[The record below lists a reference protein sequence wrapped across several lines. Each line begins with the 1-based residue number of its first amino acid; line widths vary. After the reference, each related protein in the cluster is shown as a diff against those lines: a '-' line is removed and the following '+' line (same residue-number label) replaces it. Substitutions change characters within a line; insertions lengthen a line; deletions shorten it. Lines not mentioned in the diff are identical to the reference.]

1 MKKMAILNAAQT
13 LKREQGAS
21 VLSAENTT
29 QAGGCGRR
37 CALWAEQIFRKY
49 GVPGDYGLEPADL
62 VFLNSVLTAFPVRI
76 REKSG
81 FSLICQLFFANYN
94 QDIRIFRYRLPDW
107 VGEKMPIRSLTGSAG
122 IAAGFDGGRLWA
134 REGVAEQLR
143 GLGSWQEWFWGWKSE
158 EGQFRELGSWERQHE
173 KAVEVRRS
181 SPWGRGLVGIS
192 GKSGENE
199 TPAVRS
205 GLAVFRGIDQT
216 ALGAGMTGAVARG
229 TGAQAER
236 GRPDRGYTGIPTQEY
251 QWELLRLTA
260 AGFKAAFRTVP
271 AGRKSIL
278 LVCGAQRRQL
288 NRTVKGLPARIVT
301 AETGLAQSQRM
312 EAGWPPAGLVEAE
325 LAEAVPTETEAAG
338 IELTEMGAAKEG
350 SAGNRPVEA
359 VTAELRTAAFFEET
373 KAPGSLADS
382 IRVGPRIGT
391 GLEFLQAIPCTG
403 DQDRLECFRQK
414 KAGRLAGVEMHGKP
428 AGPPLPGITVWTKR
442 MASYEE
448 FGCSGPAAVAA
459 EPNLARRAVKDGTA
473 AFFAPSVKLVLS
485 HGAVRL
491 MLYGPSARGFWTG
504 FMARSA
510 VDLQRP
516 GSPVWEQRPGRPAD
530 LTRLTLTSGKG
541 WPAVVAWALRSGLS
555 ANSEPSGPATGL
567 PSGLSAGTGS
577 FGQSENEVSRV
588 TFADTKLSGP
598 AMWTGRGGQIA
609 DNLPGSL
616 FADKVFGRIL
626 VWPDGS
632 GRSAGIMP
640 FRIFVGKVYGNT
652 SVWPEVPGPPAGII
666 QFKPIGYIVSRR
678 IRIWPDGSGWSADIM
693 PGNSFVAIL
702 Y

>member
-1 MKKMAILNAAQT
+1 MAILNAAQA
-13 LKREQGAS
+13 LKREQGVS

-29 QAGGCGRR
+29 RAGGCGRR

-94 QDIRIFRYRLPDW
+94 QDIRVFRYRLPDW
-107 VGEKMPIRSLTGSAG
+107 VGKKMPIRPLTGSAG

-134 REGVAEQLR
+134 RENVAGQLR
-143 GLGSWQEWFWGWKSE
+143 GLGSGQEWFWGWKSE

-229 TGAQAER
+229 TGAQAEE

-251 QWELLRLTA
+251 RWELLRLTA
-260 AGFKAAFRTVP
+260 AGFKAAFRTAP
-271 AGRKSIL
+271 AGRRSIL
-278 LVCGAQRRQL
+278 LVCGAQRRKW

-338 IELTEMGAAKEG
+338 IELAEMGAAKEG

-373 KAPGSLADS
+373 KASGSLADS
-382 IRVGPRIGT
+382 IRVCPRIGT
-391 GLEFLQAIPCTG
+391 GLEFLQAILCTG

-414 KAGRLAGVEMHGKP
+414 KAGRLAGAEMHDEP

-448 FGCSGPAAVAA
+448 FVCSGPAAVAA

-473 AFFAPSVKLVLS
+473 AFFAPSVKLVLF

-491 MLYGPSARGFWTG
+491 MLYGPSVRGFWTG

-510 VDLQRP
+510 VGLQLP
-516 GSPVWEQRPGRPAD
+516 GSPVGEQRPGRPAD

-541 WPAVVAWALRSGLS
+541 WPAVLAWARRSGLS

-588 TFADTKLSGP
+588 TFADTKSSGP

-616 FADKVFGRIL
+616 FADKVFGRIP

-632 GRSAGIMP
+632 GRFAGIMP

-652 SVWPEVPGPPAGII
+652 SVWPEVPGLPAGII
-666 QFKPIGYIVSRR
+666 QFRPIGYIVSHR
-678 IRIWPDGSGWSADIM
+678 IRIWPAIH
-693 PGNSFVAIL
+693 VAVL
-702 Y
+702 R